1 LPSTTRPE
9 SIVLSCR
16 LLRRSD
22 CTAGLNAGTRA
33 TPDLPSLNPHVIP
46 DRLHPLD
53 ATGNLDRL
61 IDVGLGIDEAA
72 QLNYTLE
79 GFDVDF
85 GDFKEGSWKTAALT
99 FVVITVSSIYSP
111 VPSCFE
117 VEAQP
122 KKEANRTA
130 NRKAEKLVSCVMARP
145 PDE

>member
-1 LPSTTRPE
+1 
-9 SIVLSCR
+9 VLSCR

-22 CTAGLNAGTRA
+22 CTPGLNAGTRA

-85 GDFKEGSWKTAALT
+85 GGLQGGFIENCRFDLRGNHS
-99 FVVITVSSIYSP
+99 VIDIFS
-111 VPSCFE
+111 
-117 VEAQP
+117 
-122 KKEANRTA
+122 
-130 NRKAEKLVSCVMARP
+130 RP
-145 PDE
+145 LLL